1 MFLEKFIIIFLNV
14 PETSINIENKHVQV
28 FCTGEFEKILP
39 SHLEHERAKV
49 IEVFG
54 QIAMTQG
61 SLFVLFPL
69 FWGQLEIRSTEN

>member
-1 MFLEKFIIIFLNV
+1 MNV

-49 IEVFG
+49 IEVNMFG
-54 QIAMTQG
+54 QIFTD
-61 SLFVLFPL
+61 V
-69 FWGQLEIRSTEN
+69 T

>member
-1 MFLEKFIIIFLNV
+1 MKEEGQN
-14 PETSINIENKHVQV
+14 VQV
-28 FCTGEFEKILP
+28 FRAGEFEKFLP
-39 SHLEHERAKV
+39 SHFEHERAKV